1 MKNVLKKLNHIKAT
15 PGSND
20 KIELLKIYLENV
32 WFRKTVKYALNENK
46 HFNIKKLP
54 PSDTTITK
62 VFSPKERK
70 KEIFKFL
77 LQISKKLGA
86 TDFEKQDLA
95 NLCQS
100 VYSREVVGKIL
111 TKSLRSGFSAK
122 LVNKARPGTIK
133 RTPYQRCSTKK
144 KLSKITYPAIA
155 QIKMNGMFCNA
166 ILENDK
172 INFLSRT
179 GSKFKFAT
187 RSLKKNIRRVFPL
200 GNIPVVLMGEFLI
213 YKDKS
218 MTEIMDRQTGN
229 GIINKALKGTITKE
243 ESNRVFLVI
252 WDMVIYKDW
261 KEESSKEIYM
271 DRFHAVLHH
280 LTKRNSYYT
289 SHRAL
294 RVKPVSFRFVETE
307 REALDWAGNLINSGE
322 EGIVIKNFKA
332 KWKNNT
338 SGDQIKIKSEKV
350 CELQIIGW
358 QYGAKEGKFENCLG
372 AFKCA
377 SSDKGIIVD
386 ISGGL
391 SERFKGIKEIDKD
404 GNVIVDEKRVG
415 ELDSYIGKIVGV
427 TFESVIDSKVKED
440 PKSLYLPRFEYPDD
454 NCIRIDK
461 DSPDST
467 KYIEGV

>member
-1 MKNVLKKLNHIKAT
+1 MKSVLKKLNHIKAT

-20 KIELLKIYLENV
+20 KIELLKVYLENV

-54 PSDTTITK
+54 PSDTTITS

-77 LQISKKLGA
+77 LKISKKLGA

-100 VYSREVVGKIL
+100 IYSREVVGKIL

-122 LVNKARPGTIK
+122 LINKARSGTIK
-133 RTPYQRCSTKK
+133 RTPYQRCSTNK
-144 KLSKITYPAIA
+144 KLHKITYPAIA

-166 ILENDK
+166 ILENGK
-172 INFLSRT
+172 VKFLSRT

-187 RSLKKNIRRVFPL
+187 RSLKKTINRVFPL
-200 GNIPVVLMGEFLI
+200 GSTPVVLMGEFLI

-218 MTEIMDRQTGN
+218 MTEVMDRQTGN
-229 GIINKALKGTITKE
+229 GIINKALKGTISKE
-243 ESNRVFLVI
+243 ESNRVFLVV
-252 WDMVIYKDW
+252 WDMVPLKDW
-261 KEESSKEIYM
+261 KEEVSKIIYM
-271 DRFHAVLHH
+271 DRFHSVLHH
-280 LTKRNSYYT
+280 LTKRNVCYT

-294 RVKPVSFRFVETE
+294 RVEPVSFRFVETE
-307 REALDWAGNLINSGE
+307 KEALGWAEGLINSGE

-350 CELQIIGW
+350 CELQIISW
-358 QYGAKEGKFENCLG
+358 QYGAKDGKFEKCLG
-372 AFKCA
+372 AFRCA
-377 SSDKGIIVD
+377 SGDRGIIVD

-391 SERFKGIKEIDKD
+391 SQRFKGIGSFDEKGNAIIDK
-404 GNVIVDEKRVG
+404 KRIM
-415 ELDSYIGKIVGV
+415 EFDSYIGKIVGV
-427 TFESVIDSKVKED
+427 TFESVIDSKREEN

-454 NCIRIDK
+454 NCIRTDK